1 MSSKTY
7 PLSAVYSYSGWTRCC
22 YAVLDALARNGGY
35 ADLQGENDAGLSSSG
50 KKRACRIPGLIRQSP
65 YGKKGVELTREGWAL
80 VKYCRGMYDLDTDT
94 SLDDWMRASL
104 KKTMFEDEG
113 PSGMLLR
120 RASTK
125 NVIWKNR

>member
-1 MSSKTY
+1 MSTPR

-22 YAVLDALARNGGY
+22 YAVLEALARNGGY
-35 ADLQGENDAGLSSSG
+35 ADLRGENDAGLSASG

-80 VKYCRGMYDLDTDT
+80 VNHCRGMYDLDNDS
-94 SLDDWMRASL
+94 SLEPWYRDSL
-104 KKTMFEDEG
+104 KKAMVEEMG
-113 PSGMLLR
+113 SGMLLC
-120 RASTK
+120 RASAK